1 VLQLCVGHSVH
12 RVAGDLPRQVLQVVP
27 LGQSRGVPA
36 LSEFLIVDGP
46 IRVGRLRQ
54 CRLRVKPGRLC
65 VTWVAPFEATTVDLR
80 DLADGCLLHIQ
91 RRLRGQPASVR
102 E

>member
-1 VLQLCVGHSVH
+1 
-12 RVAGDLPRQVLQVVP
+12 VVP
-27 LGQSRGVPA
+27 LRQSRGVRA
-36 LSEFLIVDGP
+36 LPKFLIIDGP
-46 IRVGRLRQ
+46 IRVRRLRQ
-54 CRLRVKPGRLC
+54 CRLRVQPYRLS
-65 VTWVAPFEATTVDLR
+65 VTWVTPFEATTVDLR